1 MAKVKFNKPF
11 FDSEKDERV
20 GANEPV
26 EMTLKRADE
35 IVEKVRKQSDKFEG
49 YADFSY
55 ERVDKPKEDK
65 STEEA
70 PKEDEEEPEE

>member
-1 MAKVKFNKPF
+1 MAKVKFNKSF
-11 FDSEKDERV
+11 KDVEKGERV

-49 YADFSY
+49 YNDFSY
-55 ERVDKPKEDK
+55 ERVGKPKEEK
-65 STEEA
+65 SAEDA
-70 PKEDEEEPEE
+70 PKDDEEKAE